1 MADPEGNEFCIAGWA
16 LAHLVQ
22 WAVEAAISRSRQQW
36 EMATRSPL
44 DASDPRDPW

>member
-36 EMATRSPL
+36 KMATRSPL